1 MGSRVPSDERD
12 SQRTNVPEPKG
23 MVIYDPDHPLYEHR
37 HVCFVLRKV
46 SDALHG
52 DTEVESSETDE
63 Y

>member
-1 MGSRVPSDERD
+1 LSNRVPSDKRD
-12 SQRTNVPEPKG
+12 NKTTNVPEPKD
-23 MVIYDPDHPLYEHR
+23 MVVYDPDHPLYEHR

-52 DTEVESSETDE
+52 HTEVDSPETDE

>member
-1 MGSRVPSDERD
+1 LDKRVPAVEEENRSEG
-12 SQRTNVPEPKG
+12 VPEPKG
-23 MVIYDPDHPLYEHR
+23 MIVYDPDHPLYEHR

-52 DTEVESSETDE
+52 YTEAESADTEE

>member
-1 MGSRVPSDERD
+1 
-12 SQRTNVPEPKG
+12 

-52 DTEVESSETDE
+52 YTEGESSETDE